1 MKNFKSQKTQFTQR
15 KVRFGKRK
23 ISKKRPKN
31 TPFFPKF
38 PPKISPG
45 ERGSPRSNF
54 EDFPPKNTPGAP
66 ARIGKKYFFSRKNHD
81 FFKFLKIRGSGETVL
96 FCVRSSLKIFKN
108 SVFFENFDENLM
120 KNLRKMGENLRAGK
134 HRGSP
139 ENLRSNFAFLP
150 PEKPPKNPRKTPIFT
165 RIFPD
170 FCSKKST
177 VCCRI
182 LWFSKTKK
190 SPNFD
195 NFRKTP
201 APRNSRGCPPGAH
214 PQKTPVCAW
223 ILSFYPI
230 FGGFGGSRGCTPPKN
245 PCLRSNFELL
255 PPFLGVFGK
264 IPVQNFFGPKKQFP
278 IANCWFRFSQFL

>member
-1 MKNFKSQKTQFTQR
+1 MPFFVKLCTRKFPFKKRIFSPKNPRKIPKFPDKFFSKKMKNFKSQKTQFTQR

-45 ERGSPRSNF
+45 ELGGSRSNF

-150 PEKPPKNPRKTPIFT
+150 PEKPPKNPRKIPIFT

-182 LWFSKTKK
+182 L
-190 SPNFD
+190 
-195 NFRKTP
+195 
-201 APRNSRGCPPGAH
+201 
-214 PQKTPVCAW
+214 
-223 ILSFYPI
+223 
-230 FGGFGGSRGCTPPKN
+230 
-245 PCLRSNFELL
+245 
-255 PPFLGVFGK
+255 
-264 IPVQNFFGPKKQFP
+264 
-278 IANCWFRFSQFL
+278 

>member
-1 MKNFKSQKTQFTQR
+1 MIFRSFFSWFFVIFSWFFRNFLRKSRHFLPFFVKLCVRKFPFKKRIFSPKNPRKIPKFPDKFFSKKMKNFKSQKTQVTQR
-15 KVRFGKRK
+15 KVRFSKRK

-45 ERGSPRSNF
+45 ELGGSRSNF

-150 PEKPPKNPRKTPIFT
+150 PEKPPEFSESVNREISSFFLIFSKNHKKNIFFEKSEK
-165 RIFPD
+165 RM
-170 FCSKKST
+170 FCAETSMKN
-177 VCCRI
+177 
-182 LWFSKTKK
+182 LWF
-190 SPNFD
+190 
-195 NFRKTP
+195 
-201 APRNSRGCPPGAH
+201 
-214 PQKTPVCAW
+214 
-223 ILSFYPI
+223 LSF
-230 FGGFGGSRGCTPPKN
+230 FRRKFS
-245 PCLRSNFELL
+245 
-255 PPFLGVFGK
+255 K
-264 IPVQNFFGPKKQFP
+264 I
-278 IANCWFRFSQFL
+278 